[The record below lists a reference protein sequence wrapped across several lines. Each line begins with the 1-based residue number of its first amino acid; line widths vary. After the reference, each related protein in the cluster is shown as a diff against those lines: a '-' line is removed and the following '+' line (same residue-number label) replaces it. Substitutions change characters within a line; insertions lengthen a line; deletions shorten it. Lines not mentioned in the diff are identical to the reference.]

1 MPDKYRNFQE
11 LQQDLQVEVEYR
23 IREQLRLQATA
34 ILAIHGGGI
43 EMGTSEL
50 ASAIA
55 GNEFSLYLFEGLAGN
70 NQFLHITST
79 NFDEPL
85 CLQFV
90 GKHCTALSVHGF
102 AGLQTDP
109 LVYLGGNDL
118 PLVQRL
124 LEALQTNGY
133 TARVNTGKFAA
144 TDPANICN
152 RTSTGQGV
160 QLELSAALRSRFF
173 QDYSS
178 YRGRQTSTP
187 QFAHFV
193 QVIRHSLL
201 NI

>member
-23 IREQLRLQATA
+23 IRVQLRLQATA

-55 GNEFSLYLFEGLAGN
+55 GNEFSLYLFEGLSGN

-90 GKHCTALSVHGF
+90 EKHCTALSVHGF

-124 LEALQTNGY
+124 LREVPG
-133 TARVNTGKFAA
+133 AA
-144 TDPANICN
+144 TGAG
-152 RTSTGQGV
+152 R
-160 QLELSAALRSRFF
+160 SAGADVHDAATAAHAPERATKAARRRM
-173 QDYSS
+173 DVKC
-178 YRGRQTSTP
+178 TP
-187 QFAHFV
+187 SA
-193 QVIRHSLL
+193 
-201 NI
+201 